1 MSHETQ
7 FADAGKNAAVELD
20 LIASAE

>member
-7 FADAGKNAAVELD
+7 FVDAGKNAAVELD

>member
-1 MSHETQ
+1 MSRDTQ
-7 FADAGKNAAVELD
+7 FADAGKNAAVEPD

>member
-1 MSHETQ
+1 MYHETQ
-7 FADAGKNAAVELD
+7 FVDAGKNAAVELD

>member
-1 MSHETQ
+1 MSRDTQ

>member
-1 MSHETQ
+1 MSRDTQ
-7 FADAGKNAAVELD
+7 LADAGKNAAVEFD